1 MDKVVIITGHSEGSE
16 GYDILNSLIAR
27 LFPECEI
34 QIISTGTEGLGN
46 VPRTSESAISKKG
59 ENKNEKHSHCR

>member
-1 MDKVVIITGHSEGSE
+1 MDKVVIITGHSEESE
-16 GYDILNSLIAR
+16 RYDMLNSLIAV

-34 QIISTGTEGLGN
+34 QIISTGTEGLGT

-59 ENKNEKHSHCR
+59 EN